1 MALESSAIRAVA
13 IVDLVIAAGSVC
25 DEANRR
31 RAFSVG
37 EGSSGRFADHSV
49 RSRMVEAYKLKG
61 L

>member
-13 IVDLVIAAGSVC
+13 IVDLVIVAGAIR
-25 DEANRR
+25 DDANRR